1 MTFAKQIP
9 FIIVF
14 VYVTKVLHL
23 MPIKVENRTDVE
35 RYLILAIINILSDV
49 QDIYMNA
56 KGEEGCWEE
65 LAGWD

>member
-14 VYVTKVLHL
+14 VYVTKVPHL

-35 RYLILAIINILSDV
+35 RYLILAILNILSDV
-49 QDIYMNA
+49 
-56 KGEEGCWEE
+56 
-65 LAGWD
+65 